1 VHLIVEHGAKARLEM
16 EKKTQR
22 RLLLSFV
29 VLLVTLIVVVVKNHE
44 FWFGSDDA
52 SVEEISPAPAS
63 KTVASTPAPATNTPA
78 PASSNSVP
86 AAQKSSKATTKNSE
100 VASKAVEPVVAA
112 ASVIPGTRMEL
123 PPMEVEVVAGD
134 SHRKLRPGSNSV
146 LVEIPTKSGARSTD
160 TAAFKWSPVTN
171 AAEKTQIAA
180 NDAEAVSRVG
190 ERSYPSL
197 DRQMK
202 VQGSVLLQALVAAD
216 GGIRDLH
223 VVSGNPI
230 LTSAALEAARQWRFR
245 PYLQNGQPVETQ
257 AKIMVNFTIKIL

>member
-160 TAAFKWSPVTN
+160 TGAFKWSPVTN

>member
-1 VHLIVEHGAKARLEM
+1 M
-16 EKKTQR
+16 EKTTQR

-29 VLLVTLIVVVVKNHE
+29 VLLVTLVFVVVRNRE
-44 FWFGSDDA
+44 FWFGSDETA
-52 SVEEISPAPAS
+52 VEEVSPAPVS
-63 KTVASTPAPATNTPA
+63 KSATPVVSNPAPSAA
-78 PASSNSVP
+78 NSV
-86 AAQKSSKATTKNSE
+86 AAIQKSNKVAAKNEVVSKP
-100 VASKAVEPVVAA
+100 VAEPVVAA
-112 ASVIPGTRMEL
+112 SIIPGTRMEL

-134 SHRKLRPGSNSV
+134 THRKLRPGSNSV

-180 NDAEAVSRVG
+180 NEADAVSPLA

>member
-1 VHLIVEHGAKARLEM
+1 M
-16 EKKTQR
+16 EKTTKR

-29 VLLVTLIVVVVKNHE
+29 VLLVTLVVVVVKNRE
-44 FWFGSDDA
+44 FWFGSDDTA
-52 SVEEISPAPAS
+52 VEEVSPASASAS

>member
-63 KTVASTPAPATNTPA
+63 KTVASTPAPAKNTPA

-86 AAQKSSKATTKNSE
+86 AAQKSSKAKTKNSE
-100 VASKAVEPVVAA
+100 VASKPVEPVVAA

-160 TAAFKWSPVTN
+160 TGAFKWSPVTN

>member
-29 VLLVTLIVVVVKNHE
+29 VLLVTLVVVVVKNHE

>member
-1 VHLIVEHGAKARLEM
+1 MHLIVEHGAKARLEM

-29 VLLVTLIVVVVKNHE
+29 VLLVTLVVVVVKNHE

>member
-1 VHLIVEHGAKARLEM
+1 MHLIVEHGAKARLEM

-63 KTVASTPAPATNTPA
+63 KTVASTPAPAKNTPA

-86 AAQKSSKATTKNSE
+86 AAQKSSKAKTKNSE
-100 VASKAVEPVVAA
+100 VASKPVEPVVAA

-160 TAAFKWSPVTN
+160 TGAFKWSPVTN